1 MELSTRHGTPTQK
14 DRASITR
21 STGLSAVEVSPK
33 IETEAPVMEDS
44 LPNEQESKSLD
55 QPHQD
60 SMSQDEDG
68 PRDTAWYRS
77 AHKIRKRKDLAS
89 RILRTDPGGHSA
101 LPIHED
107 VGVFPFLTL
116 PRELRDLIYEDLLTL
131 RRRPSHTTR
140 KKWHHGTAHTSILCT
155 CRQIR
160 DEASRVLYSNQ
171 LLLSFTG
178 ETLGCAV
185 EWVKVGK
192 HTPARALDELSEN
205 ESWRAWARVPA
216 YYYTCDSF
224 RIHVGIDCWDMTEY
238 DQDIIEEA
246 ALRPIM
252 DFNSVVYTIL
262 LKHPS
267 SRIVHFKLN
276 TVRADLDEFVSLSD
290 EFMQTYELSCLET
303 LGRLQGLEKVTLEG
317 FRFQDPAYIAG
328 IESKMLEPRPQ
339 CWKALSADYQQ
350 ALSPLPPLQAQRPL
364 LTNQS
369 CPSSLSPKND

>member
-1 MELSTRHGTPTQK
+1 M
-14 DRASITR
+14 
-21 STGLSAVEVSPK
+21 
-33 IETEAPVMEDS
+33 EAPVLENS
-44 LPNEQESKSLD
+44 LPHGQEWKSPNH
-55 QPHQD
+55 PHQD
-60 SMSQDEDG
+60 DMSQDEDG

-77 AHKIRKRKDLAS
+77 AHKNRKKKDLAS
-89 RILRTDPGGHSA
+89 QILRTDPGGSSA
-101 LPIHED
+101 LPIHGD

-116 PRELRDLIYEDLLTL
+116 LRELRDLIYADLLTL

-155 CRQIR
+155 CRRIH
-160 DEASRVLYSNQ
+160 DEASRILYSNQ

-192 HTPARALDELSEN
+192 HTAARALDEQSEN
-205 ESWRAWARVPA
+205 ESWRARAQVPA
-216 YYYTCDSF
+216 YYYKCDSF

-252 DFNSVVYTIL
+252 NVNSVVYTIL

-267 SRIVHFKLN
+267 LRIVHFKLN
-276 TVRADLDEFVSLSD
+276 TVPADLDERVSFSD
-290 EFMQTYELSCLET
+290 EFMQDYERSCLNT

-317 FRFQDPAYIAG
+317 FCFQDYAYIARMEG
-328 IESKMLEPRPQ
+328 KMLEPRPQ
-339 CWKALSADYQQ
+339 SWNALSQYSHMDSIILANKRCRCRLSASFVTSATSAGTAACVDQPELSVF
-350 ALSPLPPLQAQRPL
+350 ALSQ
-364 LTNQS
+364 N
-369 CPSSLSPKND
+369 